1 VGEADGVVEV
11 EGAVRV
17 VEQGASVAHGLGKRA
32 YEIYLH
38 LQAAAAAL
46 GGGEAAGEDAF
57 ELLHLFFTGVA
68 GYA

>member
-1 VGEADGVVEV
+1 VGEADG
-11 EGAVRV
+11 V

-32 YEIYLH
+32 YEIHLH
-38 LQAAAAAL
+38 LQAAVAAATL
-46 GGGEAAGEDAF
+46 GGGEAVGEDAF